1 MPDVYANITA
11 ADPATQHR
19 MANVLELRGAD
30 AQQRAMLAA
39 SLSRIAFPQKA
50 QVLEVGCGTGVVMR
64 QLSTFPAV
72 TVVTGVDLSPVFLA
86 KARELAADLPHLRFV
101 EADGRALPFA
111 EQSFDVVVFH
121 TTLCHLPE
129 PERALAEAFRVLKPL
144 GQLSIFDGDYATMT
158 VQTSPFDPLQ
168 TCVEAV
174 LAALVHD
181 PWLIRRLSSLVL
193 EAGFEPGALHSY
205 GYMAQP
211 SPSYMLTLVDRGAD
225 TLAAAGQIRS
235 ETAAALKAEAQSR
248 VEAGTFFGSI
258 GYASLIARRPPA

>member
-1 MPDVYANITA
+1 MPDVYANISA
-11 ADPATQHR
+11 VDPATQHR
-19 MANVLELRGAD
+19 LANVIELRAAD
-30 AQQRAMLAA
+30 AQQRAMLTS
-39 SLSRIAFPQKA
+39 SLSLIAFPQKA

-64 QLSTFPAV
+64 QLSTFPTV
-72 TVVTGVDLSPVFLA
+72 TEVTGVALSPIFLA

-168 TCVEAV
+168 TCLEA
-174 LAALVHD
+174 ARSALVHD
-181 PWLIRRLSSLVL
+181 PWLIRRLSSLVR
-193 EAGFEPGALHSY
+193 EAGFEPEALHSY

-235 ETAAALKAEAQSR
+235 ETATALKAEAQSR
-248 VEAGTFFGSI
+248 VEVGTFFGYI
-258 GYASLIARRPPA
+258 AYASLIARRPAA